1 MEIGDRL
8 KQARNEQKLT
18 QENLAEQLGVSRQ
31 TISNWENNRSYPDI
45 INLIALSKIY
55 NISLD
60 ELLGEDR
67 KMIEH
72 LEESTNTVKSRQQL
86 SGRILLAAYL
96 LIWAITIIAY
106 WVGSSFSGIPF
117 GVLNM
122 VLYVCTFIFSVFIG
136 FDLGRGTCKWLTPFF
151 FAAMHLLVSWL
162 TFYLS
167 ILILHFSEGR
177 SGIILPDLSAD
188 IVMPGF
194 VCSMVGVLAGTIFK
208 RIFAVGLK
216 EFLLSVIN
224 KFVNIK

>member
-55 NISLD
+55 AISLD
-60 ELLGEDR
+60 DLLMEDR

-72 LEESTNTVKSRQQL
+72 LEESTNTVKSGQRL
-86 SGRILLAAYL
+86 SRRVLIGVYL
-96 LIWAITIIAY
+96 IIWAMTVIAF
-106 WVGSSFSGIPF
+106 WLGSCFDSNFSSYPF

-122 VLYVCTFIFSVFIG
+122 VLYVCTLIISIFIG
-136 FDLGRGTCKWLTPFF
+136 CDEGWGSYKWLMSCF

-162 TFYLS
+162 THYLS
-167 ILILHFSEGR
+167 MVVLHISNSR
-177 SGIILPDLSAD
+177 PGIILPYLDMD
-188 IVMPGF
+188 IILPGF
-194 VCSMVGVLAGTIFK
+194 ACSMIGVLLGTVFKIIFTK
-208 RIFAVGLK
+208 
-216 EFLLSVIN
+216 N
-224 KFVNIK
+224 K